1 MQKSRYRLC
10 ERIHQRLERGGE
22 TEQSRRGGGRGRK
35 REIHSQREAETRS
48 LQQQMRQNEAGDVER
63 ETERGPEK
71 ERRLQTEKEEE
82 GLRQS

>member
-10 ERIHQRLERGGE
+10 ERIYQRLERGGE
-22 TEQSRRGGGRGRK
+22 TEQSRRGEGRK

-63 ETERGPEK
+63 ETGRGPEK